1 MEAFDQVLESFGADS
16 KAVLSVAMMVYLV
29 TTVIRSKLPAKFTNG
44 GRSTIW
50 AVGVA
55 LLATLNVIQYD
66 LGLGAHMAM
75 SGYIVSVV
83 TTALFGWILSYFVH
97 EKLKGT
103 KLEIKKESGRT
114 LPGEKVHGK

>member
-1 MEAFDQVLESFGADS
+1 MEAFDQILESFGADS

-29 TTVIRSKLPAKFTNG
+29 TAVIRAKLPAKFTDG
-44 GRSTIW
+44 GKSTLW
-50 AVGVA
+50 AVGIA
-55 LLATLNVIQYD
+55 LLATFNVIQYD
-66 LGLGAHMAM
+66 LGLGAHTAI
-75 SGYIVSVV
+75 SAYIVSIV
-83 TTALFGWILSYFVH
+83 TTATFGWILSYFIH